1 MNSRS
6 GTEFSALKEI
16 KFWMDSHVDSAGMKC
31 ATGTISPSGIIGIK
45 NENESG
51 FFFEKEKKEKKNKS
65 DFLEETFAM
74 IKPIAASNYG
84 DEIISVILGHGFE
97 IVQQLSTTLT
107 LQKAEQFYAEHSLKG
122 YFKYLTE
129 YISSGP
135 IVALHLRR
143 VAAVAGWK
151 HLIGY
156 VCPALPV
163 RTAQFQ
169 NVHFIISDFSTM
181 VGDSRRQLIHVEKK
195 LLAFIYELN
204 IRLSIFLFDFQN

>member
-1 MNSRS
+1 MFIYFFIYKSIEIHIYPLIYILKFSNFRS
-6 GTEFSALKEI
+6 ETEFSALKEM
-16 KFWMDSHVDSAGMKC
+16 KYWMDSHVDSAGMKC
-31 ATGTISPSGIIGIK
+31 ATGTISPLGIIGIK

-51 FFFEKEKKEKKNKS
+51 FFFENEKKDKKSGSN
-65 DFLEETFAM
+65 FLEETFAM
-74 IKPIAASNYG
+74 IKPIAASYYG

-107 LQKAEQFYAEHSLKG
+107 IQKAEQFYAEHSLKG

-129 YISSGP
+129 YMSSGP

-156 VCPALPV
+156 VHNSIYSKHVLY
-163 RTAQFQ
+163 
-169 NVHFIISDFSTM
+169 NIST
-181 VGDSRRQLIHVEKK
+181 HVM
-195 LLAFIYELN
+195 N
-204 IRLSIFLFDFQN
+204 

>member
-1 MNSRS
+1 MNFRS
-6 GTEFSALKEI
+6 ETEFIALKEI
-16 KFWMDSHVDSAGMKC
+16 KFWMDSNVDSAGIKC
-31 ATGTISPSGIIGIK
+31 ATGTISPLGIIGIK

-51 FFFEKEKKEKKNKS
+51 FFFENEKKEKRNGLNI
-65 DFLEETFAM
+65 LEDTFAM

-97 IVQQLSTTLT
+97 IVQQLNTTLT
-107 LQKAEQFYAEHSLKG
+107 IQKAELFYTEHCLKG

-129 YISSGP
+129 YMSSGP

-156 VCPALPV
+156 VHSVLTA
-163 RTAQFQ
+163 RTEQF
-169 NVHFIISDFSTM
+169 
-181 VGDSRRQLIHVEKK
+181 
-195 LLAFIYELN
+195 
-204 IRLSIFLFDFQN
+204 